1 MNIYMYIYIYS
12 QQCDNARYAMEY
24 ITKKMPF
31 DLCFQIGASPIG
43 NTHTYLLHSGGHD
56 DPTAPAVGLYRA
68 WATTLGKL
76 RGRIHR
82 TVFGWGRGSSIYLDV
97 LKGSYYKVTSSPGS
111 SGRSVQW
118 IIQVERVYS
127 FSFRWHGERM
137 SHGEPKKALFK
148 CSTRTCLRGK
158 SCIPKVPGLMLKRYT
173 SGGH

>member
-1 MNIYMYIYIYS
+1 
-12 QQCDNARYAMEY
+12 MEY

-31 DLCFQIGASPIG
+31 ALCFQIGASPIG

-76 RGRIHR
+76 RGRIHG